1 MSISQSMIDWTK
13 CFICQKKAKEK
24 LRSTDEGRKSLASF
38 LPKFSTKNALSF
50 DIKRIQIEGQDLEIT
65 HNNNNASYQHSCK
78 NAYNDRIY
86 KRQLEKEKRSPN
98 LESEDILKSLPI
110 KRRLSIALNEVTS
123 DQGICCFCK
132 FIDKQK
138 NLVAAGTLYVT
149 KTKTQIDHVKNMTA
163 NWIEMAKS
171 SSR

>member
-1 MSISQSMIDWTK
+1 M
-13 CFICQKKAKEK
+13 
-24 LRSTDEGRKSLASF
+24 
-38 LPKFSTKNALSF
+38 
-50 DIKRIQIEGQDLEIT
+50 
-65 HNNNNASYQHSCK
+65 
-78 NAYNDRIY
+78 
-86 KRQLEKEKRSPN
+86 
-98 LESEDILKSLPI
+98 
-110 KRRLSIALNEVTS
+110 SIALNEVTS

-171 SSR
+171 SSRWKFIDSNFSWGCCFRRDVLL